1 MERYDARKETYEEIE
16 IFDTLALF
24 SSGRIQKDSVPEGFY
39 CYEVRHDDEC
49 MGIPCELS
57 FHILVNFWGTVI
69 SKVPLIRDEEC
80 RRYRDTCS
88 RYSKHIK
95 NGRFRKCRE
104 TTSRYFFN
112 GNETKACNSK
122 SLNR

>member
-57 FHILVNFWGTVI
+57 FHIFSFHFRIQKKTPN
-69 SKVPLIRDEEC
+69 PLFDVF
-80 RRYRDTCS
+80 
-88 RYSKHIK
+88 K
-95 NGRFRKCRE
+95 
-104 TTSRYFFN
+104 
-112 GNETKACNSK
+112 
-122 SLNR
+122 

>member
-24 SSGRIQKDSVPEGFY
+24 SAGRIQKDSVPEGFY

-69 SKVPLIRDEEC
+69 SKVLLIRDDEC
-80 RRYRDTCS
+80 RRYIEDEEWGYT
-88 RYSKHIK
+88 
-95 NGRFRKCRE
+95 
-104 TTSRYFFN
+104 
-112 GNETKACNSK
+112 GNVEIQLESWIDV
-122 SLNR
+122 

>member
-1 MERYDARKETYEEIE
+1 MERYYARKETYEEIE

-49 MGIPCELS
+49 MAIPCELS

-69 SKVPLIRDEEC
+69 SKVPLIRDDEC
-80 RRYRDTCS
+80 RRYIEDEEWGYT
-88 RYSKHIK
+88 
-95 NGRFRKCRE
+95 
-104 TTSRYFFN
+104 
-112 GNETKACNSK
+112 GNSEIQLESWVD
-122 SLNR
+122 S